1 MGKVCKLA
9 HFWLRMALEIDQSS
23 QISLSKG
30 DSCYGLYSVGFGR
43 WLLGWDVTR
52 ALGVPSVSMVTCL
65 PPAWK
70 IGHKIKKPPI
80 MTSVAHGGPFF
91 QDDNSATTRP
101 QKSIRHA
108 IESLEP
114 PLSRLCVEIAVSN
127 AHRGRI
133 SKVSQLLQI
142 CCTYTSS
149 RNKM

>member
-1 MGKVCKLA
+1 MG
-9 HFWLRMALEIDQSS
+9 
-23 QISLSKG
+23 
-30 DSCYGLYSVGFGR
+30 SCYGLYSVRFGR
-43 WLLGWDVTR
+43 WLLGWEDTR
-52 ALGVPSVSMVTCL
+52 ALPSQNVSDGDLSTPGVKNRAQNQK
-65 PPAWK
+65 PA
-70 IGHKIKKPPI
+70 HHDLH
-80 MTSVAHGGPFF
+80 AHGGPIC

-149 RNKM
+149 CNKM